1 MLPLEHSAIL
11 STFIKLPFLFKIF
24 VLSFFEWPLK
34 TGFTVFFFLSQLYKS
49 HCKDEPKLGHVLVLC
64 GYFGGKGMLEEAK
77 TIFDKTG
84 DQQGLAQVLYMLGEK
99 NQYNNDMSKS
109 STS

>member
-1 MLPLEHSAIL
+1 
-11 STFIKLPFLFKIF
+11 
-24 VLSFFEWPLK
+24 
-34 TGFTVFFFLSQLYKS
+34 
-49 HCKDEPKLGHVLVLC
+49 
-64 GYFGGKGMLEEAK
+64 MLEEAK